1 MRKYSGLVLG
11 EILTLLAVTLVG
23 FLNHGEMSVTYLPR
37 MAATYL
43 PLCLAWFLISP
54 WFQLYQDEVV
64 YNPRLLW
71 QPAVALLFAGPL
83 AVAVRGLILNESIIP
98 IFVVVLSVTSAA
110 GVTLWR
116 AIYIAIDRLKK

>member
-11 EILTLLAVTLVG
+11 DILTLLAVTLVG

-64 YNPRLLW
+64 NNPRLLW

-83 AVAVRGLILNESIIP
+83 AVSVRGLILNESIIP